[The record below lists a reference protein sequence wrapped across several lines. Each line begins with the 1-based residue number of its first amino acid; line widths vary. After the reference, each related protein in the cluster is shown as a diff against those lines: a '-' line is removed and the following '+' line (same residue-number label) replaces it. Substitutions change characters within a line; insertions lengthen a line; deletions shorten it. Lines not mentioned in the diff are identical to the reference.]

1 MAPRRYSGAKPGD
14 EPLGWCMYR
23 LNLLMNGKQREGAR
37 AGYVGSEGFKAQMHR
52 AQLAKWLLDKL
63 EQKNE

>member
-1 MAPRRYSGAKPGD
+1 
-14 EPLGWCMYR
+14 MYR
-23 LNLLMNGKQREGAR
+23 LNLLMNGKQREGAQ
-37 AGYVGSEGFKAQMHR
+37 AGYVGSEGFKAQMYR